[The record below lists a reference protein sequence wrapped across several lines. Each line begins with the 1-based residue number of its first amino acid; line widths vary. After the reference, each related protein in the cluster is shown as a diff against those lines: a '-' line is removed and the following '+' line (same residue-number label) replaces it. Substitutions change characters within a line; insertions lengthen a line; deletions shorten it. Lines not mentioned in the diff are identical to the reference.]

1 VPSSPIVQRDATA
14 KKSAG
19 RCDGEEEEQQEEA
32 RRRSKRVDIAAA
44 STRRTKAAMVFTAV
58 NNVLGF

>member
-19 RCDGEEEEQQEEA
+19 RSDGEEGEEA
-32 RRRSKRVDIAAA
+32 RRRSKRGDIAAA

-58 NNVLGF
+58 TNVLGF